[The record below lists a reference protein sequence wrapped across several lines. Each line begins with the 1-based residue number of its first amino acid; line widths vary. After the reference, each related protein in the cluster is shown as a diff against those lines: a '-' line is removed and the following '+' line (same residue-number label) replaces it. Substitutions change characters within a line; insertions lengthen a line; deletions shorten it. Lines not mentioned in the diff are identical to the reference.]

1 MNKMYYDKI
10 VKNLNIKFDN
20 TKHELLKYYY
30 LIKDYKNLLILN
42 DLYYYENEN
51 KSIVEYL
58 TKNKITVDYNN
69 MNLICNIIIYEYNS
83 KIDNNILNINS
94 ELHEKVNYIQNI
106 LIHELNIND
115 SDLITLFSRLHN
127 DVIFNENYI
136 MYEINNKK

>member
-1 MNKMYYDKI
+1 MYYDKI

-69 MNLICNIIIYEYNS
+69 MNLICNIIIYKYNS

>member
-1 MNKMYYDKI
+1 MYYDKI

>member
-1 MNKMYYDKI
+1 MYYDKI
-10 VKNLNIKFDN
+10 IKNLNIKFDN

-69 MNLICNIIIYEYNS
+69 MNLICNIIIYKYNS

>member
-1 MNKMYYDKI
+1 MYYDKI
-10 VKNLNIKFDN
+10 IKNLNIKFDN